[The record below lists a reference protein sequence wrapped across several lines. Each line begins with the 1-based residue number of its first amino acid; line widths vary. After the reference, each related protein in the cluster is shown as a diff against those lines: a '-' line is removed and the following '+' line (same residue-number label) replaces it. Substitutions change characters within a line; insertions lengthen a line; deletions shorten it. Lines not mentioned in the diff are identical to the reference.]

1 MRHQHFKQKYR
12 QKESQAEGF
21 ALPLVIILGSVV
33 LLGSVSTLG
42 KVVSGKLGSV
52 RQMQA
57 TQAREIAQ
65 AGLAAVRE
73 SLNHDYPYQLINQY
87 SPSTEGD
94 FGTWSNPSLP
104 SARCP
109 GSVESGH
116 PATVA
121 DSSIHN
127 GQYKIE
133 SYQFDGTR
141 FYGGTG
147 QLTITGERRSS
158 SDQTLL
164 ASATITT
171 SFDIKP
177 KNCDARFGDP
187 STSSGFP
194 GLLGW
199 DINLGGNDVLGR
211 ISGNVLCIDCQELR
225 DFGANKNS
233 VVDGEKFMG
242 PINVP
247 PVPTFP
253 SDLRKRVEKK
263 SITTAQTITAG
274 QSNEGM
280 CATDRNSPPITHC
293 LIETINLKRGFLTV
307 DSAAGPVRLYVS
319 GDVSAGGKSGIIHR
333 AGSNAFPE
341 PARLSLFGNPRDDS
355 SRTHQTVML
364 SGVSKPAKAA
374 NLFVFVPDG
383 TVGINGGAQGSAICD
398 QETGECGGG
407 DIHGAVWAQEWDG
420 SNSNNAQLVVPPD
433 MGDQLFRHHGKDF
446 AIGISEFTAIGTN
459 SYISQQGK

>member
-1 MRHQHFKQKYR
+1 MRHQLLRKRHSR
-12 QKESQAEGF
+12 KEGQADGF

-33 LLGSVSTLG
+33 LLGSVSTFG
-42 KVVSGKLGSV
+42 KMLSGKLGSV
-52 RQMQA
+52 RQTQA

-65 AGLAAVRE
+65 AGLAEVIE

-87 SPSTEGD
+87 SESTEGD

-109 GSVESGH
+109 GAVQSGH
-116 PATVA
+116 PATLA

-127 GQYKIE
+127 GQYKVE

-158 SDQTLL
+158 ADQKLL

-177 KNCDARFGDP
+177 KNCDARFGEP
-187 STSSGFP
+187 ATSSGFP

-199 DINLGGNDVLGR
+199 SINLGGNDVLGR
-211 ISGNVLCIDCQELR
+211 ISGNVLCIDCQDLS
-225 DFGANKNS
+225 DFGANNNS
-233 VVDGEKFMG
+233 VVGGEKFMG

-253 SDLRKRVEKK
+253 TNLLSQVERQ

-280 CATDRNSPPITHC
+280 CATDGNSPPITHC
-293 LIETINLKRGFLTV
+293 LIDTIDLKKGFLTV
-307 DSAAGPVRLYVS
+307 DSEAGPVRLYVS
-319 GDVSAGGKSGIIHR
+319 GDVDAGGKSGIIHKQG
-333 AGSNAFPE
+333 ANDLPE

-355 SRTHQTVML
+355 DSTHQTVML

-383 TVGINGGAQGSAICD
+383 TVGINGGAQGTAICD
-398 QETGECGGG
+398 EETGECGGG
-407 DIHGAVWAQEWDG
+407 DIHGAVWAQEWNG
-420 SNSNNAQLVVPPD
+420 SNSNNAQLVVPAN

-446 AIGISEFTAIGTN
+446 AIGVSDFAGIGTN
-459 SYISQQGK
+459 SFISQQGK